1 MPSDHQLPYKDT
13 PLNLEDQSSDR
24 GFSALN
30 EDLTEAKT
38 REAFRALVLQRF
50 AKWLDD
56 VLAEEKPIEGVAAEL
71 LAELEDTDGS
81 GTVGP
86 TDSRYDL
93 YSTWSEMTAL
103 TQEIKLQGRTFKDLS
118 GQIEPLAGLGESIDR
133 LLDASREAFTDVRLI
148 AEEGREVRLE
158 HENKLKHEAYDRAR
172 RELIG
177 LIIDIRDKLIIGL
190 RSTSEGRRKL
200 DEYQNSSRL
209 CKIFVNKIAGIHHL
223 FEVVHSLRKGYR
235 LGLDRL
241 DETLQQLEVHEIA
254 CAGQPFDPQVM
265 NAVDLAETDDAPDGM
280 VLEVYRT
287 GYMIDSEVLR
297 PAQVKVARAPMQNMQ
312 FPGENRDREGTKKNS
327 HLTLK

>member
-1 MPSDHQLPYKDT
+1 MPSDHQLPYKDS
-13 PLNLEDQSSDR
+13 PLNREDQSSDR
-24 GFSALN
+24 GFSVLN

-38 REAFRALVLQRF
+38 REAF
-50 AKWLDD
+50 
-56 VLAEEKPIEGVAAEL
+56 
-71 LAELEDTDGS
+71 
-81 GTVGP
+81 
-86 TDSRYDL
+86 
-93 YSTWSEMTAL
+93 
-103 TQEIKLQGRTFKDLS
+103 
-118 GQIEPLAGLGESIDR
+118 
-133 LLDASREAFTDVRLI
+133 TDVRRI

-158 HENKLKHEAYDRAR
+158 HENKLKHEAHDRVR

-209 CKIFVNKIAGIHHL
+209 CKIFINKIAGINHTL
-223 FEVVHSLRKGYR
+223 EVVHALQKGYR

-254 CAGQPFDPQVM
+254 SAGQPFDPQVM
-265 NAVDLAETDDAPDGM
+265 NAVDLAETVDATDGM

-297 PAQVKVARAPMQNMQ
+297 PAQVKVARTPMQNMQ
-312 FPGENRDREGTKKNS
+312 FQGENRDREGTKKNS